1 MANCPKCQ
9 AEMLSLLRLGN
20 QAVLACAI
28 CRLTVSGTV
37 EWGHLVPH
45 QDNMPI
51 LPLTG
56 GAVHVL
62 DPVG

>member
-9 AEMLSLLRLGN
+9 AEMLSLLLLGN
-20 QAVLACAI
+20 QAVLACAR

-45 QDNMPI
+45 QDSMPI

-62 DPVG
+62 ETTG